1 MKNIGK
7 LIFIY
12 CYICD
17 CYDSYFSPICQRL
30 SNNSDPHLTDQEVI
44 TIFLYGLLVEKRT
57 QITDIYDFADNY
69 LRSWFPDLGTYQQF
83 NYRLNKLHGV
93 FPVLIELLIQ
103 YKMQKTH
110 PENFVLYQDLI
121 VSVVDSMPV
130 ILAQGA
136 RSYSAKVAPQY
147 CNQTY
152 SSSKKMY
159 YYGVK
164 LHVMGFK
171 RFGKLP
177 IPEYVG
183 TTPASNHDLEVF
195 KPQWEKLQ
203 NRAIFGDKAY
213 ANKDWE
219 IWLAQNNNVHIYSPV
234 KKKKGQEHLS
244 FFQELYST
252 AVSQVR
258 QPIESFFNWIIEKV
272 GLQKA
277 SKVRSPE
284 GLLVHVY
291 GRFAAAMMAMAFDVF

>member
-17 CYDSYFSPICQRL
+17 CYDSHFSPICQRM
-30 SNNSDPHLTDQEVI
+30 SNNFAPPLTDQEVI
-44 TIFLYGLLVEKRT
+44 TIFLYGLLVEKKT
-57 QITDIYDFADNY
+57 KITDIYDFADNY

-103 YKMQKTH
+103 YQMQRVN
-110 PENFVLYQDLI
+110 PESFVYYNNLI
-121 VSVVDSMPV
+121 VNVVDSMPI
-130 ILAQGA
+130 ILAQGS
-136 RSYSAKVAPQY
+136 RSYSAKVAPEY
-147 CNQTY
+147 CDQTY

-177 IPEYVG
+177 IPEFVG
-183 TTPASNHDLEVF
+183 TTRASNHDLEVF
-195 KPQWEKLQ
+195 KPFWERLS
-203 NRAIFGDKAY
+203 NRAVFGDKAY
-213 ANKDWE
+213 GNKDWE
-219 IWLAQNNNVHIYSPV
+219 IWLAQNRNVHIYTPV
-234 KKKKGQEHLS
+234 KKKKGQKELS
-244 FFQELYST
+244 PFQELYST

-272 GLQKA
+272 GIQKA

-284 GLLVHVY
+284 GLFVHVY
-291 GRFAAAMMAMAFDVF
+291 GRFAAAMMAMAFDIF

>member
-1 MKNIGK
+1 MKNAEK

-17 CYDSYFSPICQRL
+17 CYNNHFAPVCQRM
-30 SNNSDPHLTDQEVI
+30 SNNSDPHLTDPEVI
-44 TIFLYGLLVEKRT
+44 TIFIYGLLVEKQT
-57 QITDIYDFADNY
+57 KISDIYDFADNH

-83 NYRLNKLHGV
+83 NYRLNKLHRV
-93 FPVLIELLIQ
+93 FPILIELLIQ
-103 YKMQKTH
+103 YKMQNAH
-110 PENFVLYQDLI
+110 PENFVYYQNLI
-121 VSVVDSMPV
+121 VSVVDSMPI

-147 CNQTY
+147 CDQTY
-152 SSSKKMY
+152 SSSKKMF

-177 IPEYVG
+177 IPEFVG
-183 TTPASNHDLEVF
+183 TTKASNHDLTVF
-195 KPQWEKLQ
+195 KPHWERLY
-203 NRAIFGDKAY
+203 NRAVFGDKAY
-213 ANKDWE
+213 KKKDWE
-219 IWLAQNNNVHIYSPV
+219 IWLAQNNNLHIYCPV
-234 KKKKGQEHLS
+234 KKKKGQEKLS
-244 FFQELYST
+244 FFQDLFST

-277 SKVRSPE
+277 SKVRSAE

-291 GRFAAAMMAMAFDVF
+291 GRFAAAMMAFTFDIF

>member
-1 MKNIGK
+1 MKNIEK

-30 SNNSDPHLTDQEVI
+30 SNNSNPHLTDQEVI

-103 YKMQKTH
+103 YKMQRTH
-110 PENFVLYQDLI
+110 PENFVLYQDLF

-147 CNQTY
+147 CDQTY

-177 IPEYVG
+177 IPEFVG

-195 KPQWEKLQ
+195 KPQWEALQ

-213 ANKDWE
+213 C
-219 IWLAQNNNVHIYSPV
+219 
-234 KKKKGQEHLS
+234 
-244 FFQELYST
+244 
-252 AVSQVR
+252 
-258 QPIESFFNWIIEKV
+258 
-272 GLQKA
+272 
-277 SKVRSPE
+277 
-284 GLLVHVY
+284 
-291 GRFAAAMMAMAFDVF
+291 